1 MDADTGKKGSGMKA
15 RLYLLWLRFLRF
27 ANTIDLDAAKR
38 SGNEDVKMWCRN
50 RISGLDR
57 EIDNLEISNG

>member
-1 MDADTGKKGSGMKA
+1 MKT
-15 RLYLLWLRFLRF
+15 RLYIYWLCFLRF

-38 SGNEDVKMWCRN
+38 SGNEDEKMWCRN

-57 EIDNLEISNG
+57 EIDNLEISL

>member
-1 MDADTGKKGSGMKA
+1 MTS

-38 SGNEDVKMWCRN
+38 SGKKKKKMWCRN

-57 EIDNLEISNG
+57 EIDNLEISHG

>member
-1 MDADTGKKGSGMKA
+1 MKS
-15 RLYLLWLRFLRF
+15 RLYLIWLRFLRF

-38 SGNEDVKMWCRN
+38 SGNEDEKMWCRN

-57 EIDNLEISNG
+57 EIDNLEITHHG